1 MAKIISTIKAI
12 LTRIIFSAHSL
23 LAIWRVT
30 TFKNDIIYWTLCG
43 PLLLLLLEGIFT
55 IMIKKTQEWRWFC
68 PSVFLYLS
76 SIVPAIWLLELDK
89 IERRLQIINASTSN
103 SNATSSSNFSSS
115 LIGGSPS
122 GSSNSS
128 GMDPVTDLL
137 DDAGIKLPVITA
149 DTWTTLIEQFL
160 MLILIVGR
168 WLLPKGDLT
177 RDQLSQ
183 LLLVYIGTAADIIE
197 FFDSYKD
204 DSIARIGFLVYLTL
218 GIWSW
223 SLMQF
228 TIVLSATRGR
238 RPRGSGSHQKEDHTD
253 CCQNCCCGI
262 DVWGIVLNVILQ
274 DAPFLTFR
282 LLIIFQYK
290 IINYMNVF
298 FTCKNSL
305 VIILQLYRLYV
316 VNAEFWK
323 TRRESRMA
331 KSRQFQSR
339 RRVQDA
345 DQNSIYMISNER
357 GGDVKKKIKKAK
369 DKDYAIQEASYSK
382 KKKDKKDKKKRKRKD
397 TGYSTASSQNL
408 YSTKASGTEKE
419 PRRGK
424 DKKGK
429 KSKRICSSSPSD
441 CDLANAKKLKRAKN
455 ADKND
460 KKKARKI
467 EAVIE
472 ESSSSSSGSSS
483 SSSDSS
489 NSTLPSYEVIDE
501 KKAKARRRKQRGGVS
516 SSDSSSSES
525 SSESSSSSS
534 SS

>member
-12 LTRIIFSAHSL
+12 LTRIIFGAHSL
-23 LAIWRVT
+23 LAIWQVT
-30 TFKNDIIYWTLCG
+30 TFKKDIIYWTLCG
-43 PLLLLLLEGIFT
+43 PLLILLLEGIFT

-89 IERRLQIINASTSN
+89 VERRLILINASQA
-103 SNATSSSNFSSS
+103 NATNASYVLVNST
-115 LIGGSPS
+115 
-122 GSSNSS
+122 NSS
-128 GMDPVTDLL
+128 TMVPVAGLL
-137 DDAGIKLPVITA
+137 DDAGITLPTIST

-238 RPRGSGSHQKEDHTD
+238 RPRGSGSQKEEHTD

-323 TRRESRMA
+323 SRRESRMA
-331 KSRQFQSR
+331 KARQYQSR

-369 DKDYAIQEASYSK
+369 DYAEHEAVSK
-382 KKKDKKDKKKRKRKD
+382 KKKGKKDKKDKKKRKRKD

-408 YSTKASGTEKE
+408 HSTRAAIEKDA
-419 PRRGK
+419 RRK

-429 KSKRICSSSPSD
+429 KTKRNGNSSLSD
-441 CDLANAKKLKRAKN
+441 CDLMNAKKQKRGKN
-455 ADKND
+455 ADKTD
-460 KKKARKI
+460 KKKTREI

-472 ESSSSSSGSSS
+472 ESSSTSS

-501 KKAKARRRKQRGGVS
+501 KKAKAKRRKHGHISDSSSSSDS
-516 SSDSSSSES
+516 SSDSSSSS
-525 SSESSSSSS
+525 SDSS
-534 SS
+534 

>member
-23 LAIWRVT
+23 LAIWQVVAI
-30 TFKNDIIYWTLCG
+30 KSDIKYWALCG
-43 PLLLLLLEGIFT
+43 PLVLLLLEGIFT

-89 IERRLQIINASTSN
+89 VARRVANLTQTNSTVPN
-103 SNATSSSNFSSS
+103 PSNFS
-115 LIGGSPS
+115 IPGGNVTGFGP
-122 GSSNSS
+122 SSNLNVNSS
-128 GMDPVTDLL
+128 VPPVATLL
-137 DDAGIKLPVITA
+137 GQAGVTLSVTP
-149 DTWTTLIEQFL
+149 DTWITLIEQFL

-204 DSIARIGFLVYLTL
+204 DSIAMIHNLVLLTL

-238 RPRGSGSHQKEDHTD
+238 RPRGSGSHHKEDHSD

-282 LLIIFQYK
+282 LLIIFQYT

-323 TRRESRMA
+323 NRRESRMTKA
-331 KSRQFQSR
+331 RQFQSR
-339 RRVQDA
+339 RKVQDA

-369 DKDYAIQEASYSK
+369 DKDYAEEAVYSK

-408 YSTKASGTEKE
+408 YSTKASGTDKE
-419 PRRGK
+419 TRRK
-424 DKKGK
+424 DKKAK
-429 KSKRICSSSPSD
+429 KSKRTCSSSPSD
-441 CDLANAKKLKRAKN
+441 CDLAKKQKRGKN

-460 KKKARKI
+460 KKKSRKI
-467 EAVIE
+467 EAVVE
-472 ESSSSSSGSSS
+472 ESSSSSS

-501 KKAKARRRKQRGGVS
+501 KKVKRRKHRGS
-516 SSDSSSSES
+516 SSDTSSDD
-525 SSESSSSSS
+525 SSSSSS
-534 SS
+534 SSSSSDST